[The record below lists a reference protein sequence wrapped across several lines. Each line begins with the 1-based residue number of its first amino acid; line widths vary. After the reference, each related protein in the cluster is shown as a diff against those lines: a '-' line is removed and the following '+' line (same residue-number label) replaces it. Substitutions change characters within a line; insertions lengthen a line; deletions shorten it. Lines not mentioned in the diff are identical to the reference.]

1 MRAMA
6 TTSMT
11 IDGAHVSAHAARRRY
26 IAVTRLSRPR
36 SNALLAAPA
45 SAGVVSRPEEA
56 TMSRT
61 SRIAR
66 RHASLTWLREWRLP
80 GPERGARPGGGAPR
94 VPPGAAGA
102 PPYDD
107 PGRPPDGQP
116 RRGTRGPAAGP
127 SRSPAPGGGG
137 GR

>member
-80 GPERGARPGGGAPR
+80 GPERVPRPCGDALSVRPET
-94 VPPGAAGA
+94 AAA

-107 PGRPPDGQP
+107 RVRPPDGQ
-116 RRGTRGPAAGP
+116 RRR
-127 SRSPAPGGGG
+127 
-137 GR
+137 